1 MIYYRH
7 GSRHCAPP
15 YTRSLM
21 HPVVL
26 LAEENTLQITT
37 TLRYT
42 LNLPMDNIW
51 SPKTFLVLIL
61 GTYKLCIPWKI
72 ELPISSQKQIFISAT
87 NSNST
92 TAHQQ
97 HWETISASPY
107 ISALPT
113 ETTTPETPTPH
124 GFFSTSPGPRLASR
138 GRSNSGDS
146 MPGISAKGHACSKT
160 WLM

>member
-1 MIYYRH
+1 MINYRH
-7 GSRHCAPP
+7 RSRHCAPP

-42 LNLPMDNIW
+42 SNLPRDNIW

-61 GTYKLCIPWKI
+61 GTYKLCNPGRFNWASHLFPKTDLHPSRKF
-72 ELPISSQKQIFISAT
+72 EFDNSTPAFRNNISFSLHLST
-87 NSNST
+87 SNSKHPRN
-92 TAHQQ
+92 ANSPCDF
-97 HWETISASPY
+97 SA
-107 ISALPT
+107 
-113 ETTTPETPTPH
+113 
-124 GFFSTSPGPRLASR
+124 PRLASR